1 MFTTLIMLGFAMV
14 AGLLLTRVMKLFNL
28 PNVTGYLIAG
38 LLIGPNFWG
47 LVTGGSFGGLVTEE
61 GLKIFNI
68 VTTVALGFIA
78 FSIGGEFKL
87 ATIKKLG
94 VKIIVITLAQA
105 MTTVAFVM
113 IAMMFVR
120 RDCPDYFVSRALLLG
135 AISAATA
142 PAATLMVVRQYKAK
156 GPVTETL
163 LPVVAFDD
171 AIGLIIFSVC
181 FSLAEVFAVGGDLTA
196 EAVVLAPLREI
207 GLSLVIGAALGAL
220 LALMCRFFKSRDS
233 RLMLMVCAVVL
244 GVGLSELLDLSSLLT
259 CMMIGAVFANMRIDS
274 VHILTHVEKWTPPL
288 FMLFFVISG
297 ADLKLDILPQ
307 VGLAG
312 VVYVVVRAIG
322 KYSGAFLGAAVT
334 KSEKPV
340 RNYLGLTLLP
350 QAGVAIGMAQMVA
363 ASPVLTQSAEL
374 SQLADQVVTVVLF
387 ATLIYELTGPIITK
401 AALSAAGEIDRDM
414 SISRERRKNRR
425 RAAKAKRAE

>member
-1 MFTTLIMLGFAMV
+1 MIGLAMA

-38 LLIGPNFWG
+38 LLIGPNFWN
-47 LVTGGSFGGLVTEE
+47 LVTNGAFGGLVTEQ
-61 GLKIFNI
+61 GLKSLNI
-68 VTTVALGFIA
+68 ITTVALGFIA

-94 VKIIVITLAQA
+94 VKIIVITLVQA
-105 MTTVAFVM
+105 VTTVALVM

-120 RDCPDYFVSRALLLG
+120 KDCPDYYVSRALLLG
-135 AISAATA
+135 AIAAATA

-171 AIGLIIFSVC
+171 AVGLIIFSVC
-181 FSLAEVFAVGGDLTA
+181 FALAEVFAVGGDITA
-196 EAVVLAPLREI
+196 QAVVLAPLREI
-207 GLSLVIGAALGAL
+207 GLSLAIGAALGAV
-220 LALMCRFFKSRDS
+220 LALSCKLFKSRDS
-233 RLMLMVCAVVL
+233 RLMLMVCAVIL
-244 GVGLSELLDLSSLLT
+244 GVGLSEILDLSSLLV

-274 VHILTHVEKWTPPL
+274 VHILTHVEKWTPPV

-312 VVYVVVRAIG
+312 IVYVLVRAVG
-322 KYSGAFLGAAVT
+322 KYFGAFTGAALT

-340 RNYLGLTLLP
+340 RNFLGLTLLP

-363 ASPVLTQSAEL
+363 ASPVLAETAEL
-374 SQLADQVVTVVLF
+374 SALADQVVTVVLF
-387 ATLIYELTGPIITK
+387 ATLVYELTGPIITK
-401 AALSAAGEIDRDM
+401 AALSAAGEIDKTA
-414 SISRERRKNRR
+414 SKERRPIRMLFQRRKRKNS
-425 RAAKAKRAE
+425 

>member
-1 MFTTLIMLGFAMV
+1 MFTTLIMIGFAMV

-38 LLIGPNFWG
+38 LLIGPNFWN
-47 LVTGGSFGGLVTEE
+47 LVTGGSFGGLVTEQ
-61 GLKIFNI
+61 GLKDFNI
-68 VTTVALGFIA
+68 ITTVALGFIA

-94 VKIIVITLAQA
+94 VKIIVITLVQA
-105 MTTVAFVM
+105 FTTVACVI
-113 IAMMFVR
+113 IAMMFIR
-120 RDCPDYFVSRALLLG
+120 RDCPDYYVSRALILG
-135 AISAATA
+135 AIAAATA

-156 GPVTETL
+156 GPVTDTL

-171 AIGLIIFSVC
+171 AVGLIIFSVC
-181 FSLAEVFAVGGDLTA
+181 FALAEVFAVGGEVTA
-196 EAVVLAPLREI
+196 EAVVLSPLREI
-207 GLSLVIGAALGAL
+207 GLSLAIGAGLGAV
-220 LALMCRFFKSRDS
+220 LAFMCRFFKSQDS
-233 RLMLMVCAVVL
+233 RLMLMICAVIL
-244 GVGLSELLDLSSLLT
+244 GVGLSQILDLSSLLV
-259 CMMIGAVFANMRIDS
+259 CMMIGAVFANLRLDS
-274 VHILTHVEKWTPPL
+274 VHVLTHIEKWTPPV

-312 VVYVVVRAIG
+312 FVYVLVRAFG
-322 KYSGAFLGAAVT
+322 KYFGAFAGAAMT

-363 ASPVLTQSAEL
+363 ASPVLSASSEL
-374 SQLADQVVTVVLF
+374 HMLADQVVTVVLF
-387 ATLIYELTGPIITK
+387 ATLVYELTGPIITK
-401 AALSAAGEIDRDM
+401 AALTAAGEIDK
-414 SISRERRKNRR
+414 STVKERRPIAMLFRKRR
-425 RAAKAKRAE
+425 KAEK

>member
-1 MFTTLIMLGFAMV
+1 MFSTLIMIGFAMV

-38 LLIGPNFWG
+38 LLIGPNFWN

-61 GLKIFNI
+61 GLRSFNI
-68 VTTVALGFIA
+68 ITTVALGFIA

-94 VKIIVITLAQA
+94 VKIIIITLVQA
-105 MTTVAFVM
+105 VTTVAFVM
-113 IAMMFVR
+113 AAMMFVR
-120 RDCPDYFVSRALLLG
+120 KDCPDYFVSRALLLG
-135 AISAATA
+135 AIAAATA

-171 AIGLIIFSVC
+171 AVGLIIFSVC
-181 FSLAEVFAVGGDLTA
+181 FALAEVFAVGGEITA
-196 EAVVLAPLREI
+196 QAVVLAPLREI
-207 GLSLVIGAALGAL
+207 GLSLAIGAALGAV
-220 LALMCRFFKSRDS
+220 LALSCKAFKSQDS
-233 RLMLMVCAVVL
+233 RLMLMVCAVIL
-244 GVGLSELLDLSSLLT
+244 GVALSEILDLSSLLV

-274 VHILTHVEKWTPPL
+274 IHILSHVEKWTPPV

-307 VGLAG
+307 VGIAG
-312 VVYVVVRAIG
+312 VVYVLMRAFG
-322 KYSGAFLGAAVT
+322 KYFGAFVGAAIT

-340 RNYLGLTLLP
+340 RNFLGLTLLP

-363 ASPVLTQSAEL
+363 ASPVLSGSAEL
-374 SQLADQVVTVVLF
+374 KVLADQVVTVVLF
-387 ATLIYELTGPIITK
+387 ATLVYELTGPIITK
-401 AALSAAGEIDRDM
+401 AALSAAGEIDKNA
-414 SISRERRKNRR
+414 SKERRPIRMLFGKKRKK
-425 RAAKAKRAE
+425 KA

>member
-1 MFTTLIMLGFAMV
+1 MIGFAMV
-14 AGLLLTRVMKLFNL
+14 AGLLLTRVMKIFNL

-38 LLIGPNFWG
+38 LLIGPNFWS
-47 LVTGGSFGGLVTEE
+47 LVTGGAFGGLVTEE
-61 GLKIFNI
+61 GLKSLNI
-68 VTTVALGFIA
+68 ITTVALGFIA

-94 VKIIVITLAQA
+94 VKIIIITLVQA
-105 MTTVAFVM
+105 VTTVAFVM
-113 IAMMFVR
+113 TAMMFVR
-120 RDCPDYFVSRALLLG
+120 KDCPDLYVSRALLLG
-135 AISAATA
+135 AIAAATA

-181 FSLAEVFAVGGDLTA
+181 FALAEVFAVGGSITA
-196 EAVVLAPLREI
+196 EAVVLSPLREI
-207 GLSLVIGAALGAL
+207 GLSLAIGAALGAV

-233 RLMLMVCAVVL
+233 RLMLMVCAVIL
-244 GVGLSELLDLSSLLT
+244 GVGLSELLDLSSLLV
-259 CMMIGAVFANMRIDS
+259 CMMIGAVFANMRLDS
-274 VHILTHVEKWTPPL
+274 IHILSHVEKWTPPV

-312 VVYVVVRAIG
+312 FIYVIVRAIG
-322 KYSGAFLGAAVT
+322 KYSGAFIGAAVT
-334 KSEKPV
+334 KSEKTV
-340 RNYLGLTLLP
+340 RNFLGLTLLP

-363 ASPVLTQSAEL
+363 ASPVLTASAEL
-374 SQLADQVVTVVLF
+374 KVLADQVVTVVLF
-387 ATLIYELTGPIITK
+387 ATLVYELTGPIITK
-401 AALSAAGEIDRDM
+401 AALTAAGEIDKTM
-414 SISRERRKNRR
+414 GKERRPIAMLFKRKKNDV
-425 RAAKAKRAE
+425 

>member
-1 MFTTLIMLGFAMV
+1 MVGFAMV
-14 AGLLLTRVMKLFNL
+14 AGLALTRVMKIFNL

-38 LLIGPNFWG
+38 LLIGPNFWN
-47 LVTGGSFGGLVTEE
+47 LVTGGSFGGLITEQ
-61 GLKIFNI
+61 GLKDFNI
-68 VTTVALGFIA
+68 ITTVALGFIA

-94 VKIIVITLAQA
+94 VKIIVITLVQA
-105 MTTVAFVM
+105 VATVTCVM

-120 RDCPDYFVSRALLLG
+120 KDCPDYYVSRALLLG

-142 PAATLMVVRQYKAK
+142 PAATLMVVRQYKTK

-171 AIGLIIFSVC
+171 AVGLIIFSVC
-181 FSLAEVFAVGGDLTA
+181 FALAEVFAVGGDITA

-207 GLSLVIGAALGAL
+207 GLSLAIGAALGAV
-220 LALMCRFFKSRDS
+220 LALMCKFFKSRDS
-233 RLMLMVCAVVL
+233 RLMLMICAVIL
-244 GVGLSELLDLSSLLT
+244 GVGLSQLLDLSSLLV
-259 CMMIGAVFANMRIDS
+259 CMMIGAVFANMRLDS
-274 VHILTHVEKWTPPL
+274 IHILTHVEKWTPPV

-297 ADLKLDILPQ
+297 ADLKIDILPQ

-312 VVYVVVRAIG
+312 FVYVLVRAFG
-322 KYSGAFLGAAVT
+322 KYFGAFTGAAVT
-334 KSEKPV
+334 KSEKTV

-363 ASPVLTQSAEL
+363 ASPVLAANAEL
-374 SQLADQVVTVVLF
+374 HMLADQVVTVVLF
-387 ATLIYELTGPIITK
+387 ATLVYELTGPIITK
-401 AALSAAGEIDRDM
+401 AALSAAGEIDKTA
-414 SISRERRKNRR
+414 SKERRPITMMFKRKKHKN
-425 RAAKAKRAE
+425 A